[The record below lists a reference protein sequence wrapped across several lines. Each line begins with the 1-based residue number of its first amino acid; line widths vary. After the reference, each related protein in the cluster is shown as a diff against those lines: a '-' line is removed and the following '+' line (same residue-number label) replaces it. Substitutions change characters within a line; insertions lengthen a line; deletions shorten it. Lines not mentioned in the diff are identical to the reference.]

1 MPLAGPVP
9 DWLLWTVAAAT
20 LFTLMFDVG
29 LAVVPLDF
37 RWVVERPGLFAKAL
51 FAVLVA
57 VPVIAWIVGRALQL
71 PRAVEIGIMLMAIAP
86 GAPVALRQSLQ
97 ARGHRAFAPVL
108 QVALAVLA
116 IVCMPLWVAGFDE
129 YYAGDATVDP
139 RHLARQ
145 VFFAQL
151 LPLGLGALTRQ
162 SWAAG
167 AAWLEP
173 RLRLVAS
180 LLLILLTVL
189 ALVNVWQIVIGA
201 GVRVAIAVVAVTSL
215 ALAAG
220 HALGGPDAATR
231 TATAISSAMRNTG
244 LALLVATINEASPAI
259 VATVLAY
266 FVLSAL
272 TVIPY
277 VIWRRRTAPLPAT

>member
-1 MPLAGPVP
+1 M
-9 DWLLWTVAAAT
+9 
-20 LFTLMFDVG
+20 
-29 LAVVPLDF
+29 
-37 RWVVERPGLFAKAL
+37 
-51 FAVLVA
+51 
-57 VPVIAWIVGRALQL
+57 
-71 PRAVEIGIMLMAIAP
+71 
-86 GAPVALRQSLQ
+86 
-97 ARGHRAFAPVL
+97 
-108 QVALAVLA
+108 
-116 IVCMPLWVAGFDE
+116 
-129 YYAGDATVDP
+129 
-139 RHLARQ
+139 
-145 VFFAQL
+145 
-151 LPLGLGALTRQ
+151 
-162 SWAAG
+162 
-167 AAWLEP
+167 
-173 RLRLVAS
+173 
-180 LLLILLTVL
+180 LILLTVL